1 MVLLPVDSIHLPE
14 FQHIVAGKTTTMGHI
29 KCHHLSEALVV
40 VPPQTFMAKID
51 KIMDE
56 LLNQYVQNS
65 TESRNLV
72 TIRDVLLPKLKSG
85 EIRVKVER

>member
-14 FQHIVAGKTTTMGHI
+14 FQHIVV

-51 KIMDE
+51 KIMDG

-72 TIRDVLLPKLKSG
+72 TICDALLPKLMSG
-85 EIRVKVER
+85 ETRVNS

>member
-51 KIMDE
+51 KIMDG

-72 TIRDVLLPKLKSG
+72 TICDALLPKLMSG
-85 EIRVKVER
+85 ETRVNS